1 LIVLLLVFF
10 FFWSRPPAVPA
21 PVVLRLDS
29 VEATEVV
36 LSWQAPDSQLTGYRV
51 VFLPKDSDLEG
62 PIKELHLAPDTT
74 NATASGLMVGPA
86 PSPPDNTPRVLQR
99 PHVLTSTAARGLD
112 SLYL

>member
-1 LIVLLLVFF
+1 MIVLLLVFFFFF

-21 PVVLRLDS
+21 PVDLTLDS

-36 LSWQAPDSQLTGYRV
+36 LSWHAPDSQLTGYRV

-86 PSPPDNTPRVLQR
+86 PSHLTPPRLLRLTT
-99 PHVLTSTAARGLD
+99 PHVYYNGHMS
-112 SLYL
+112 